1 MGISNINMLVQTDI
15 PAVIVL
21 ITRNKTDL
29 TEEATIAK
37 EGITDADIITEVILT
52 SASLQTDYKKYQHA
66 T

>member
-1 MGISNINMLVQTDI
+1 MGISNIHMLVQTDI

-21 ITRNKTDL
+21 ITRNKTGL
-29 TEEATIAK
+29 TKKATIAK
-37 EGITDADIITEVILT
+37 EGITDADIITEDILT